1 MWRSWARTKRPL
13 IICRE
18 KLVVVDVGK
27 LPVAMDTLV
36 SSGNAEKIPDK
47 VGRLQKIGACTVCK
61 ATAQS

>member
-1 MWRSWARTKRPL
+1 M
-13 IICRE
+13 
-18 KLVVVDVGK
+18 VVDVGK